1 MKLRIAD
8 GVVVVEREKVAELIG
23 RAAEKVAG
31 ERKRIDGTRSG
42 QVLRPAWL
50 DASLRAAG
58 VLKEGKAL

>member
-1 MKLRIAD
+1 M
-8 GVVVVEREKVAELIG
+8 VVVEREKVAELIG

-42 QVLRPAWL
+42 QALRPAWL